1 MSATATITPNA
12 PRNPMNDPRICEL
25 VDVLE
30 DVVLQARVAGWQ
42 SPAIGVAAG
51 TLAKIRRAERQ
62 YANDGDEERG
72 RS

>member
-1 MSATATITPNA
+1 MSATTTVTPTA

-25 VDVLE
+25 VEVLE
-30 DVVLQARVAGWQ
+30 DVVLQARIKGWQ

-62 YANDGDEERG
+62 FAGDSEALNG
-72 RS
+72 